1 MGHSRTSVQYIP
13 VVLERPLLPL
23 MNDTKWDEL
32 RLAMHG
38 IEPGP
43 QWSTI
48 DRDTG
53 YRNDPD
59 GDWFY
64 HFRIGRYE
72 TILYVDIATPS
83 VQQREAVRIALTA
96 IHVPG
101 EETDGGFRVY
111 GYVAEGQA
119 VGYI

>member
-1 MGHSRTSVQYIP
+1 MGHSRTSVQYVP
-13 VVLERPLLPL
+13 VVLERPLVPL

-32 RLAMHG
+32 RLAMHH
-38 IEPGP
+38 IEGGP
-43 QWSTI
+43 QWSTV

-53 YRNDPD
+53 YRNYPD
-59 GDWFY
+59 SDWFY

-72 TILYVDIATPS
+72 TILCVDIVTLDA
-83 VQQREAVRIALTA
+83 QQREAVRRALMA

-111 GYVAEGQA
+111 GYATEGQA

>member
-1 MGHSRTSVQYIP
+1 MGHSHTSVQYVP
-13 VVLERPLLPL
+13 VVLDRPLVPL

-32 RLAMHG
+32 RLAMHE
-38 IEPGP
+38 IEGGP
-43 QWSTI
+43 EWSTVE
-48 DRDTG
+48 RDVG
-53 YRNDPD
+53 YRYGPD
-59 GDWFY
+59 SDWFY
-64 HFRIGRYE
+64 HFRLGPYE

-83 VQQREAVRIALTA
+83 TPLREAVRLALTA

-111 GYVAEGQA
+111 GYAAEGQA